1 MNVAEIRQVGEGI
14 HEYLDEFA
22 DCFGR
27 CDTRA
32 HLEVYVQGQTSD
44 LQRKSVEP
52 MALRAGMKPRSLQTY
67 LSILS
72 WNEQRMVDRL
82 QQIVVRDHADPWAI
96 GTVDETGCRKKGH
109 DTAGVKR
116 QWCGNSGK
124 IDNCVTSVHI
134 GYAVRGFHCL
144 LDSNLYLPQEWA
156 DDPERRKKAH
166 IPEEVVFRTKPQIAL
181 DQVRRALGNG
191 IRVAA
196 WTFDEAYGQ
205 SYDFLDGLDALGQT
219 YVAEVPCHFHGWVIY
234 PKLLHRATPQQRRG
248 KGRRGKFPRL
258 AKTAAA
264 TSEVRDLLRYS
275 PAFRNQEWTPF
286 HIKNGEAGPMV
297 REVKAVHFYMKRD
310 DLPTR
315 AHWLIVARNPQQP
328 DEVKFFV
335 SNAAPGAPLEW
346 LVYVGYSRWPIEQ
359 CFKED
364 KQELGFAHFEV
375 RGWKSIHRHMYLT
388 QVSHLYLNKMRQELV
403 AQELAEEQDGFFSLP
418 GARRQPSAIPGGQS
432 HALPGARRVVRLA

>member
-32 HLEVYVQGQTSD
+32 HLKVYVQGQTSD

-258 AKTAAA
+258 AKTAAT

-275 PAFRNQEWTPF
+275 PAFRNQEWTPL